1 MHTWGIYSPGRKLCI
16 SEAPNSF
23 QVILNLSISP
33 KVDSGKRCGTERI
46 ALRSVV
52 GLKNVVIVIVRWR
65 MYGLTKFMYLE
76 KVARLPFKSWKCQ
89 KICSYL
95 IWGFWLFVF
104 LDAKASP
111 YHLFAPIIGPSSD
124 TCYFCRSTTSLELVF
139 FSFLIILRI
148 SMNDVCYQIK
158 IRNI

>member
-33 KVDSGKRCGTERI
+33 KVDSGKEKWDWKNCSEKCCRIEKCCNCNRTLTDKVYVSREGCSPAFQKLKMPKNLLISNMRFLTFCVFRCESI
-46 ALRSVV
+46 AISLIRSHHRSVQWH
-52 GLKNVVIVIVRWR
+52 L
-65 MYGLTKFMYLE
+65 LLLSHQD
-76 KVARLPFKSWKCQ
+76 VAW
-89 KICSYL
+89 
-95 IWGFWLFVF
+95 
-104 LDAKASP
+104 
-111 YHLFAPIIGPSSD
+111 
-124 TCYFCRSTTSLELVF
+124 TCF